1 MSDKKDFT
9 DKSKNSNDTFCC
21 IYCTERNDCSVLS
34 VKKCL
39 GEKCLVET
47 HERFGLGKTNRNCK
61 KVLRR
66 KKTVEKIK
74 ENTTYKEGDV
84 VVYGSQGICRIT
96 GTEKMRVGG
105 KSTVYFILN
114 PVYRKNSK
122 IFVPSDN
129 EKLMEKM
136 HSVIEKDEIDELI
149 RNAAED
155 TSEWIENDAERKDFF
170 KSALASGDRGKIIN
184 VIKTIRL
191 HKTEREES
199 GKRLHQS
206 DEAFLKE
213 AEALIYE
220 EFAVVLGIEPVKVLD
235 YIMDEISK
243 L

>member
-1 MSDKKDFT
+1 M
-9 DKSKNSNDTFCC
+9 
-21 IYCTERNDCSVLS
+21 
-34 VKKCL
+34 
-39 GEKCLVET
+39 
-47 HERFGLGKTNRNCK
+47 
-61 KVLRR
+61 
-66 KKTVEKIK
+66 EKIK
-74 ENTTYKEGDV
+74 ENTTFKEGDV

-136 HSVIEKDEIDELI
+136 HSVIEK
-149 RNAAED
+149 
-155 TSEWIENDAERKDFF
+155 DAERKDFF

>member
-1 MSDKKDFT
+1 M
-9 DKSKNSNDTFCC
+9 
-21 IYCTERNDCSVLS
+21 
-34 VKKCL
+34 
-39 GEKCLVET
+39 
-47 HERFGLGKTNRNCK
+47 
-61 KVLRR
+61 
-66 KKTVEKIK
+66 EKIK

-136 HSVIEKDEIDELI
+136 HSVIEKDEID
-149 RNAAED
+149 
-155 TSEWIENDAERKDFF
+155 
-170 KSALASGDRGKIIN
+170 N

>member
-1 MSDKKDFT
+1 M
-9 DKSKNSNDTFCC
+9 
-21 IYCTERNDCSVLS
+21 
-34 VKKCL
+34 
-39 GEKCLVET
+39 
-47 HERFGLGKTNRNCK
+47 
-61 KVLRR
+61 
-66 KKTVEKIK
+66 EKIK
-74 ENTTYKEGDV
+74 ENTTFKEGDV

-136 HSVIEKDEIDELI
+136 HSVIEK
-149 RNAAED
+149 AAED

>member
-1 MSDKKDFT
+1 M
-9 DKSKNSNDTFCC
+9 
-21 IYCTERNDCSVLS
+21 
-34 VKKCL
+34 
-39 GEKCLVET
+39 G
-47 HERFGLGKTNRNCK
+47 
-61 KVLRR
+61 
-66 KKTVEKIK
+66 KIK

-170 KSALASGDRGKIIN
+170 KSALASGASLAVLSVSDRNFLHATSTRGEN
-184 VIKTIRL
+184 VLLTIL
-191 HKTEREES
+191 
-199 GKRLHQS
+199 
-206 DEAFLKE
+206 LKE
-213 AEALIYE
+213 QNSSARNTRL
-220 EFAVVLGIEPVKVLD
+220 
-235 YIMDEISK
+235 
-243 L
+243 